1 MKKHVVKNDGFVQ
14 VAKSSKALTMFHE
27 YFLVVVIVVVFLTR
41 KSKINKQLKNSLN
54 ENLLNRKKKLHRQ
67 LLQYLPENVSDTS
80 FVLGFLT

>member
-14 VAKSSKALTMFHE
+14 VAKSSKALTMFNE

-54 ENLLNRKKKLHRQ
+54 ENLLNKKKICTDNCFSICQRM
-67 LLQYLPENVSDTS
+67 
-80 FVLGFLT
+80 FLTHPLSLDF